1 MLLEVSTHG
10 SVLKRDHES
19 FLVKSGGETH
29 EVLAEKLTA
38 IVVSA
43 NALVSTQAIRLAMEK
58 QIQVVFTSRSGKPFA
73 RVWASTQGRATGLR
87 RWQYMNQ
94 DTLVGGRIAIDI
106 TRKKIRRQKA
116 ALVKMASGRSSPPN
130 DVVVAITILDEVLAR
145 ITNDSS
151 KSKLLGLEGWAAR
164 EYFRVI
170 ALLVPE
176 KWRFKA
182 RSQHPALD
190 SFNAV
195 LNYMY
200 GIAYADVERIII
212 LSGLDPAA
220 GFYHADSYGKPTLS
234 YDLIEVS
241 RALIDRAAVSLFSK
255 RIAKDGW
262 FEAVDGAV
270 YLSKSGRAA
279 VLARYMEAC
288 RKAVESETWKYC
300 RQIVKEYGRL
310 AT

>member
-1 MLLEVSTHG
+1 MLEVSTYG

-19 FLVKSGGETH
+19 FLVKSGGEIH
-29 EVLAEKLTA
+29 EVPAEKLTA
-38 IVVSA
+38 IIVSA

-58 QIQVVFTSRSGKPFA
+58 QIQVVFAGRSGKPFA
-73 RVWASTQGRATGLR
+73 RVWASTQGRAAGLR

-94 DTLVGGRIAIDI
+94 DTPVGGRIATDI

-116 ALVKMASGRSSPPN
+116 ALAKMAGGRSSTPSG
-130 DVVVAITILDEVLAR
+130 VVAAIASLDEIFAR
-145 ITNDSS
+145 ITDGRP
-151 KSKLLGLEGWAAR
+151 KSELLGLEGWAAR
-164 EYFRVI
+164 EYFAAI
-170 ALLVPE
+170 TLLVPE

-190 SFNAV
+190 GFNAV

-255 RIAKDGW
+255 RMAKDGW
-262 FEAVDGAV
+262 FERTDGAV

-279 VLARYMEAC
+279 VLARYMETC
-288 RKAVESETWKYC
+288 RKAVDGETWKYC
-300 RQIVKEYGRL
+300 RRIVKEYGRG
-310 AT
+310 AA